1 MTIPLSS
8 LIYQSIHMYVTIF
21 VCNIYI
27 YIQIHI
33 TDTSHCKYILTQ
45 YITLYNYMIIHDHT
59 IYIYII
65 IYIIYIL
72 YYIPWLFQV
81 SANLQL
87 PKSNAPRW
95 SASARRRVERL
106 CGAAAGAGLPAGRA
120 GRPIRGAEVPRK
132 SWWKNGGNSGR
143 TSLFLLG
150 WLIMSQPTGLLIL
163 WDHPFLNYKKK
174 LGRGGWLIL
183 RDLLILTWHYIH
195 VCY

>member
-27 YIQIHI
+27 YIYIQIHI
-33 TDTSHCKYILTQ
+33 SDTSHCKYILAQ
-45 YITLYNYMIIHDHT
+45 YITLYNYMIIL
-59 IYIYII
+59 Y
-65 IYIIYIL
+65 IYIIYICAIYML
-72 YYIPWLFQV
+72 YYILWLFQV
-81 SANLQL
+81 SANFQL

-106 CGAAAGAGLPAGRA
+106 CGAAAGAGRPAGR

-143 TSLFLLG
+143 TSRFFGEML
-150 WLIMSQPTGLLIL
+150 
-163 WDHPFLNYKKK
+163 
-174 LGRGGWLIL
+174 
-183 RDLLILTWHYIH
+183 H